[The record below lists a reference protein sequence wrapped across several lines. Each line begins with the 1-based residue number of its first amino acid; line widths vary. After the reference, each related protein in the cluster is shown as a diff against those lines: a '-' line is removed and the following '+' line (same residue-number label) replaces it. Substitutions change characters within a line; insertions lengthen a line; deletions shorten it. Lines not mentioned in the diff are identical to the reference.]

1 MMPLIWNVQKKKISE
16 DQKQISG
23 RQGLG
28 QNGRQRGVQ
37 DLCGQVGGIE
47 DFTSLLNVTE
57 TPTHNG
63 KVLFYVNG
71 TSEKPLLKKKKK
83 T

>member
-1 MMPLIWNVQKKKISE
+1 M
-16 DQKQISG
+16 
-23 RQGLG
+23 
-28 QNGRQRGVQ
+28 Q

-57 TPTHNG
+57 TPTHNR

-83 T
+83 KLKQANSKTVSYPFHTKITADF